1 MAPRLV
7 GGTGNPTLLAA
18 TARVLGIDAEERLV
32 ERFPDGELHVVLARS
47 QRGEHV
53 FIVQPTGPPVDEHL
67 VELVM
72 LADACRRAGAARVTG
87 VVPYFGYARQDRRSS
102 SGEAIGARVVADLIE
117 AAGIDDLVVV
127 DPHSAA
133 LETMFDLPVETLS
146 AVPLLTAALRPLVGE
161 SAVVVAPDL
170 GAVKLAERY
179 AAGLDLPVAIVR
191 KTRVSGE
198 EVRAVDVVG
207 DVRDRQALI
216 VDDMITTA
224 GTVEAAAQAL
234 LDRACRPGFIVAAT
248 HGLFVGPAA
257 ARLAALPLRN
267 VIVSDTVATTLDI
280 DIPVAVVAIHGVL
293 ADAIAALDRG
303 ERSAST
309 P

>member
-1 MAPRLV
+1 M
-7 GGTGNPTLLAA
+7 LAA
-18 TARVLGIDAEERLV
+18 TARVLGIGVEERIL
-32 ERFPDGELHVVLARS
+32 ERFPDGELHVVLGRS

-102 SGEAIGARVVADLIE
+102 PGEAIGARVVADLIE
-117 AAGIDDLVVV
+117 AAGIEQLVVV

-133 LETMFDLPVETLS
+133 LETMFDIPVETLS
-146 AVPLLTAALRPLVGE
+146 AVPPLIAALRPLVAEG
-161 SAVVVAPDL
+161 AVLVAPDL

-179 AAGLDLPVAIVR
+179 AASLDLPVAIVR

-198 EVRAVDVVG
+198 KVRAVDVVG

-224 GTVEAAAQAL
+224 GTVEAAARAL
-234 LDRACRPGFIVAAT
+234 LERACRPDLVVVAT
-248 HGLFVGPAA
+248 HGLFVGPAT
-257 ARLAALPLRN
+257 ARLAGLPIRH
-267 VIVSDTVATTLDI
+267 VIVSDTVPSTLDI
-280 DIPVAVVAIHGVL
+280 DIPVTTVGIHGVL
-293 ADAIAALDRG
+293 ADAITALHRG

-309 P
+309 L

>member
-18 TARVLGIDAEERLV
+18 TARVLGIDAEECIL
-32 ERFPDGELHVVLARS
+32 ERFPDGEFHVVLGRS

-102 SGEAIGARVVADLIE
+102 PGEAIGVRVVADLIE
-117 AAGIDDLVVV
+117 AAGIDEIVVV

-133 LETMFDLPVETLS
+133 LEAMFDIPVETLS
-146 AVPLLTAALRPLVGE
+146 AVPLLTTALRPLVGE
-161 SAVVVAPDL
+161 GAVIVAPDL

-191 KTRVSGE
+191 KMRVSGE
-198 EVRAVDVVG
+198 KVRAVDVVG

-224 GTVEAAAQAL
+224 GTVEAAARAL
-234 LDRACRPGFIVAAT
+234 LDRACRPELIVAAT

-267 VIVSDTVATTLDI
+267 VIVSDTVPTTLGI
-280 DIPVAVVAIHGVL
+280 DIPVATVGIHGVL
-293 ADAIAALDRG
+293 ADAIAALYRG